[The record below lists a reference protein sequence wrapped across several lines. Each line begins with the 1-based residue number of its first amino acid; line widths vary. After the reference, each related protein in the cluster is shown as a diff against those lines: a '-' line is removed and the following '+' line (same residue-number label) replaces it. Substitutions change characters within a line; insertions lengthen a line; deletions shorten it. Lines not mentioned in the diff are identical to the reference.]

1 MASWRWLIGATVSAC
16 ALFVMARAL
25 AEDDMPR
32 PLVAPPAFDRESP
45 SDTPASRTNETE
57 LSEGAAMDDRAD
69 ARAADDAAGDDDE
82 PPLMRLRVEW
92 GGGAA
97 RRWSGAVSVSDG
109 AVARPVA
116 LATEADEPGSMWIE
130 ADRLLVRAPSER
142 LYDGVDLD
150 VTGPPDAILRIELA
164 PEDEPDAARAIELPL
179 SSLVGQRQ
187 SGPLDDHKNRLH
199 VSRVPGDQLRVEGV
213 KDPLIFT
220 PGELL
225 EFGVRPFRMASA
237 AGSTLW
243 LRARLL
249 DAVKQKE
256 MAVVQETC
264 QTDAEGTS
272 PPVKFSFPLPEQ
284 EGVYDVVLEAGRRG
298 VPNRLDLKHLV
309 VERRVQLV
317 VLSGDPRVPDNTNEP
332 PDHLLLEIDPTK
344 PGWWDR
350 LLPKVSMIPGLRK
363 GPLSNGATA
372 PWRHPLGE
380 LLSLE
385 PASAAAGVGWQAY
398 PLPLHA
404 TGEPH
409 ILEIEYP
416 GDVPQNLGVSIVEP
430 TAPGIIKTY
439 GLDSGIYVPDEAA
452 DGEPRLIK
460 HRLVFWPRTKTP
472 LVLLS
477 NRSEAA
483 RAVYGK
489 IRVFG
494 PSSVSTLAVRALSRD
509 DWQLH
514 SMLPRRFS
522 QADQRSGRLL
532 AAYYD
537 RPLFPENFSAHES
550 VDPILGRRLDDW
562 RTFYEGATRLVEYLN
577 FAGNNAL
584 MITVL
589 ADGSTI
595 YPSDLLEPTPKHD
608 TGIFFSTGQD
618 PRRKDALELLFRIF
632 DREGLRLIPSLDF
645 SAPLPALEALRRE
658 EDGPGIELIGADGRS
673 WIETHGARRQLA
685 AYYNPLD
692 ERVQAAMLD
701 VVRELIA
708 RYQHHPSFAGV
719 GLRLA
724 ADGYAQLPG
733 ASWGYDERTLA
744 RFARD
749 AKLRLPTGH
758 ERHAR
763 RVEVVEGPQRPAW
776 LAWRAATLQ
785 GFYRQARAEVAAA
798 HPELKL
804 YLADAAIFE
813 RPELARDL
821 RPSLERKTTKTEE
834 VMLATGI
841 DPALYRM
848 SDGVA
853 LPRPQRFAPLNSLAA
868 QAVNLELNLD
878 SRLDQLFFEQGGPAA
893 LFYHEPRET
902 RLTSFEAKSPFKSG
916 PTWLLA
922 HSPPSGLY
930 NRHRFVHAI
939 AALDARAIFDGG
951 AMLPLGQETESE
963 QVIAA
968 YRQLPDLPFQTL
980 AGPTQPVT
988 VRWLSHAGRTFVY
1001 FANDSP
1007 WQVEI
1012 NVTVDLPA
1020 DCSVRGLYAARRL
1033 PGLDGQ
1039 QLKRSWTI
1047 NLEPYDLVGAVF
1059 SAPGVKF
1066 SQPRVSVDSK
1076 LLARLERRIQDLSGR
1091 IAALQNPSPLKVP
1104 ANGSFEAAGRGTV
1117 PGWETDRP
1125 ANPLLKLARTAPA
1138 GRATIDGKQAHGGQ
1152 QSAHLEG
1159 GNALATLT
1167 SQPFSAPKTGWLSVS
1182 LWMHAG
1188 EGNQRMRVAVALDG
1202 LKAGEPYHRQAEI
1215 AGRAIPATD
1224 WKRFD
1229 IEFPDLPPEELS
1241 PLKLRIAC
1249 TGGDVW
1255 VDDVELFD
1263 LEKLDAGRRLTLV
1276 WLTIERAGAK
1286 FDEHQYADCL
1296 RLLDGYWSRYLAR
1309 NVPAARQPVATH
1321 PRRRAS
1327 TPPPVKTGILD
1338 RVRDSVR
1345 GWIR

>member
-1 MASWRWLIGATVSAC
+1 MASWRWFIGAALVCALAPVARVSAQ
-16 ALFVMARAL
+16 
-25 AEDDMPR
+25 EDTP
-32 PLVAPPAFDRESP
+32 PLVAPPPIDHAAITDAQIPRTDVTV
-45 SDTPASRTNETE
+45 SD
-57 LSEGAAMDDRAD
+57 EGAAR
-69 ARAADDAAGDDDE
+69 DDDDSDDGQ
-82 PPLMRLRVEW
+82 PPVMRLRVEW

-97 RRWSGAVSVSDG
+97 RRWSGDISVSAG
-109 AVARPVA
+109 AVAQPVA
-116 LATEADEPGSMWIE
+116 LGTDADEPGSMWIE
-130 ADRLLVRAPSER
+130 AGRLLVGAPSQR
-142 LYDGVDLD
+142 LYDGVDID
-150 VTGPPDAILRIELA
+150 VAAPPDAALRIELI

-187 SGPLDDHKNRLH
+187 SGPLDDRKNRLH
-199 VSRVPGDQLRVEGV
+199 VSRVPGDSLRIEGA
-213 KDPLIFT
+213 KDPLIFM

-225 EFGVRPFRMASA
+225 EFRVRPFRMASA
-237 AGSTLW
+237 ANSTLW

-256 MAVVQETC
+256 LAVIRETC
-264 QTDAEGTS
+264 QTDDEGS
-272 PPVKFSFPLPEQ
+272 SRPVTFSLPLPEQ
-284 EGVYDVVLEAGRRG
+284 EGVYDMVLEAGGRG

-309 VERRVQLV
+309 VERRMQLV
-317 VLSGDPRVPDNTNEP
+317 VLGGDPRLPDNTNEP

-344 PGWWDR
+344 PGWWER

-363 GPLSNGATA
+363 GPLGNGTTA
-372 PWRHPLGE
+372 PWRHSAGA

-385 PASAAAGVGWQAY
+385 PASAATGAGWQAY

-404 TGEPH
+404 VGEPH

-416 GDVPQNLGVSIVEP
+416 ADVPQNLGICIAEP
-430 TAPGIIKTY
+430 TAPGIVKSFS
-439 GLDSGIYVPDEAA
+439 LDSGIYVPDEAA
-452 DGEPRLIK
+452 DNEPRLIK
-460 HRLVFWPRTKTP
+460 HRLVFWPSTKTP

-477 NRSEAA
+477 NRSEAGP
-483 RAVYGK
+483 AVYGK

-494 PSSVSTLAVRALSRD
+494 PSSVATLAVRALSRD

-522 QADQRSGRLL
+522 PGDQRGGRLL
-532 AAYYD
+532 AAYCD
-537 RPLFPENFSAHES
+537 RPLFPENFSAHET
-550 VDPILGRRLDDW
+550 VDPVLGRRLDDW
-562 RTFYEGATRLVEYLN
+562 RTFYEGGTRLVEFMN
-577 FAGNNAL
+577 FAGNNGL

-595 YPSDLLEPTPKHD
+595 YPSELLEPTPQHD
-608 TGIFFSTGQD
+608 TGIFYSTGQD

-658 EDGPGIELIGADGRS
+658 EGSAGITLVGADGRS
-673 WIETHGARRQLA
+673 WLETHGARQKLA

-692 ERVQAAMLD
+692 ERVQSAMLD

-708 RYQHHPSFAGV
+708 RYQHHRSFAGV

-733 ASWGYDERTLA
+733 GSWGYDERTLA

-749 AKLRLPTGH
+749 AKLRLPAWPEG
-758 ERHAR
+758 HAR
-763 RVEVVEGPQRPAW
+763 RVEMVEGPQRPAW

-785 GFYRQARAEVAAA
+785 GFYRQMRAEVAVA

-804 YLADAAIFE
+804 YLADESIFE

-821 RPSLERKTTKTEE
+821 RPTLERKTTKTEE

-841 DPALYRM
+841 DPALYRVA
-848 SDGVA
+848 DGVS
-853 LPRPQRFAPLNSLAA
+853 LSRPQRFAPLNALSA
-868 QAVNLELNLD
+868 QAVNLEVNLD

-916 PTWLLA
+916 PMWLMA

-930 NRHRFVHAI
+930 NRQRFVHAI

-951 AMLPLGQETESE
+951 TMLPLAQETELE
-963 QVIAA
+963 PVIAA

-988 VRWLSHAGRTFVY
+988 VRWLSQAGRTFVY

-1007 WQVEI
+1007 WKLEI

-1020 DCSVRGLYAARRL
+1020 ECSVRGLYAGRRL

-1039 QLKRSWTI
+1039 ELKRSWTI
-1047 NLEPYDLVGAVF
+1047 DLEPYDLVGAVF
-1059 SAPGVKF
+1059 SAAGVKF
-1066 SQPRVSVDSK
+1066 SQPRVGVASK
-1076 LLARLERRIQDLSGR
+1076 LVERLERRIQDLSGR
-1091 IAALQNPSPLKVP
+1091 IAALQNPSPMKVP
-1104 ANGSFEAAGRGTV
+1104 ANGSFEAAGRGAV

-1125 ANPLLKLARTAPA
+1125 ANPLLKFARAAPA
-1138 GRATIDGKQAHGGQ
+1138 GRAAIDAKQAHRGK
-1152 QSAHLEG
+1152 QSTHLIGRE
-1159 GNALATLT
+1159 APASLT
-1167 SQPFSAPKTGWLSVS
+1167 SQPFAAPKTGWLSVS
-1182 LWMHAG
+1182 LWLRAG
-1188 EGNQRMRVAVALDG
+1188 QTNNKTRVSVALDG
-1202 LKAGEPYHRQAEI
+1202 QRADEPYHRQAEI
-1215 AGRAIPATD
+1215 SGGALAATT

-1229 IEFPDLPPEELS
+1229 IEFPDLPPEDLS

-1249 TGGDVW
+1249 SGGDVW
-1255 VDDVELFD
+1255 VDDIELFD

-1286 FDEHQYADCL
+1286 FDEREYADCM

-1309 NVPAARQPVATH
+1309 NVPAPRQPVATH
-1321 PRRRAS
+1321 PRRRPPA
-1327 TPPPVKTGILD
+1327 PPPVKTGILD
-1338 RVRDSVR
+1338 RVRDWVR
-1345 GWIR
+1345 